1 MKSVRSESYS
11 GRGPGSLSGT
21 LCRRSRQSG
30 FTLIEVMAAFAVF
43 ALLFGVTLQILSTSM
58 SNTRR
63 AGDLTLAALWAQ
75 SVLDVAGVENMIEPG
90 RSSGRF
96 DDRFS
101 WTLDI
106 SEEQVF
112 DERGLDPMDLPISL
126 YRLEL
131 TVEWGENPV
140 RSAVFETLRAVDTNW
155 EERQWVGA
163 R

>member
-1 MKSVRSESYS
+1 MK
-11 GRGPGSLSGT
+11 PDI
-21 LCRRSRQSG
+21 SRFSPRPARG

-63 AGDLTLAALWAQ
+63 SGDLTMAALWAQ
-75 SVLDVAGVENMIEPG
+75 SVLDVAGLENMIDTG

-101 WTLDI
+101 WTLEV

-112 DERGLDPMDLPISL
+112 DERGLDPVDLPIVL

-140 RSAVFETLRAVDTNW
+140 RSAFFETLRAVDVNW
-155 EERQWVGA
+155 EERQRAGGL
-163 R
+163 

>member
-1 MKSVRSESYS
+1 MNAFRSPA
-11 GRGPGSLSGT
+11 R
-21 LCRRSRQSG
+21 CARQRG
-30 FTLIEVMAAFAVF
+30 FTLIEVVAAFAIF

-75 SVLDVAGVENMIEPG
+75 SVLDVAGVEDMIEPG
-90 RSSGRF
+90 RRSGRF
-96 DDRFS
+96 DERFS
-101 WTLDI
+101 WNLDI
-106 SEEQVF
+106 SEELVF
-112 DERGLDPMDLPISL
+112 DERGLDPLDLPISL

-140 RSAVFETLRAVDTNW
+140 RSAVFTTLRAVDTHW
-155 EERQWVGA
+155 QERQWAAG

>member
-1 MKSVRSESYS
+1 MKGFRLTA
-11 GRGPGSLSGT
+11 PGA
-21 LCRRSRQSG
+21 RQRG
-30 FTLIEVMAAFAVF
+30 FTLIEVMAAFAIF

-75 SVLDVAGVENMIEPG
+75 SVLDVAGVEDMIEPG
-90 RSSGRF
+90 RRSGRF

-106 SEEQVF
+106 NEELAF
-112 DERGLDPMDLPISL
+112 DERGLDPVDLPISL

-140 RSAVFETLRAVDTNW
+140 RSAVFTSLRAVDTNW
-155 EERQWVGA
+155 EERQWASGQ
-163 R
+163 